1 MAKTYILLPNM
12 TTPPPPQGPLHLGHI
27 VRNPSDP
34 EVIPLNRKDR
44 IAIPEAEIPPPDIKD
59 GFTSTRG
66 QLRSGSVGV
75 WAQLLGTIGLDASA
89 GVEHTNDEVIHVSW
103 LETVV
108 FDPDIEYVRQAVNST
123 SVKAFLEASKFALPV
138 FIVTGLKI
146 ARGASTGSTAIR
158 ASCAKLG
165 LSAPV
170 PGSGVSIGAAIDATK
185 QRYEGTSFE
194 GSTDFILAFR
204 VRRVRCKKG
213 QLEQKIYTKGASMM
227 DGDDDGSKGNVEILG
242 LDEETDLSEIDPYS
256 QLNTVED
263 GESRWLVPN
272 R

>member
-1 MAKTYILLPNM
+1 M

-34 EVIPLNRKDR
+34 EVIPLNREDR
-44 IAIPEAEIPPPDIKD
+44 ISIPEAEIPPPDIKD

-66 QLRSGSVGV
+66 QLRGGSVGV

-89 GVEHTNDEVIHVSW
+89 GVEHANDEVIHVRW

-170 PGSGVSIGAAIDATK
+170 PGSGVGVGAAIDATK
-185 QRYEGTSFE
+185 QSYEGTSFE

-204 VRRVRCKKG
+204 VRRVKYKKG
-213 QLEQKIYTKGASMM
+213 QLEQNVYTKGASMM
-227 DGDDDGSKGNVEILG
+227 DGDDDDNNGSKSNELEILG

-256 QLNTVED
+256 RLNTVED
-263 GESRWLVPN
+263 GESQWLVPN